1 MLGFF
6 HTQQKM
12 YALAILFNINILKNV
27 VFSLSLHYSTILIMK
42 FNTQKLSALIS
53 YFHCIIKNK
62 LKNQYN

>member
-1 MLGFF
+1 MLFF
-6 HTQQKM
+6 FLPQQKM

-53 YFHCIIKNK
+53 YFHRIIKK
-62 LKNQYN
+62 QLKNQYN

>member
-27 VFSLSLHYSTILIMK
+27 VFITSLFNNFNNEIQYTETISFDFLFPLH
-42 FNTQKLSALIS
+42 N
-53 YFHCIIKNK
+53 
-62 LKNQYN
+62 

>member
-27 VFSLSLHYSTILIMK
+27 VFITSLFNNFNNEIQYAETISFDFLFPLH
-42 FNTQKLSALIS
+42 N
-53 YFHCIIKNK
+53 
-62 LKNQYN
+62 